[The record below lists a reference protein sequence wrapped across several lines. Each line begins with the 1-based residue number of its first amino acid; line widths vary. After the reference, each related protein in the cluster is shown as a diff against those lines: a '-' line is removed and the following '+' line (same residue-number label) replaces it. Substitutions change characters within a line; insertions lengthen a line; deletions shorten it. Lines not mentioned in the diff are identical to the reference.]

1 MSEPRPRRAAVG
13 AWVVYDVANTTFWT
27 GVVGLAFPLWLV
39 KELSGDD
46 ATLGYTLSATM
57 VVVMLLAPILGAI
70 SDQTGRRMPLLVA
83 TTLVCVCATLLLG
96 NGGLLVSLCLFALA
110 LGSMELGVILYN
122 SLLAEVSTQH
132 NRGMVSGLGTG
143 IGYVGS
149 FIAVGVAL
157 VFTQLFTEPSRYIF
171 VFRAVA
177 VLFLLFALP
186 IFFLLKERAIDGL
199 PSTGLGK
206 VSRAFSQ
213 LVGDLRS
220 LQRFP
225 GLRQFLTARFFY
237 GMGINTA
244 VAFAVVYASQTVGL
258 GDREIQMVLLGGI
271 SIAIPSGV
279 LWGALVDRI
288 GPRRVLSFSL
298 LLWIGVLLFAIAIP
312 ELSLSTHL
320 YWVVGCFHRS
330 SDVRRL
336 DGRPALYAQPHTA
349 PIPWRVLW
357 ATRNGEQIRP
367 GRRPL
372 YVGLRIGNPG
382 LGPDNGGPEPGRV
395 PGGLVHS
402 VGKGWCAGGIPL
414 SRPSGVNGARRQPI
428 NSLSIVVQY
437 NN

>member
-27 GVVGLAFPLWLV
+27 GVVGLAFPLRLV

-213 LVGDLRS
+213 LIGDLRS

-320 YWVVGCFHRS
+320 YWVVGCFTGVAMSGGWTADRPYMLSLIPPQYLGEFFGLHGMVS
-330 SDVRRL
+330 KL
-336 DGRPALYAQPHTA
+336 GRVVGPFM
-349 PIPWRVLW
+349 W
-357 ATRNGEQIRP
+357 AFVSVT
-367 GRRPL
+367 L
-372 YVGLRIGNPG
+372 G
-382 LGPDNGGPEPGRV
+382 LGQTTAV
-395 PGGLVHS
+395 LSLVVCLAVS
-402 VGKGWCAGGIPL
+402 CIVLAKVGAPVV
-414 SRPSGVNGARRQPI
+414 SRSADLVE
-428 NSLSIVVQY
+428 
-437 NN
+437 